1 MTRTQVGDVLQE
13 SNGDELT
20 IYVHQYADEEPDE
33 IEIKGEA
40 AMISFDPSTTRGRN
54 QIGAF
59 IARLQDALALHEQS
73 CHKLYGQLKVGDWC
87 IGIRQ
92 PVGNDERCTSELPHP
107 EHGSVQCSRTAHFDP
122 HHVTVDEH
130 YDVIAVVHLVDHAPP
145 A

>member
-20 IYVHQYADEEPDE
+20 VYVHQYADEEHDE
-33 IEIKGEA
+33 VEIKGEA
-40 AMISFDPSTTRGRN
+40 AMISFDPSTPQGRTQVN
-54 QIGAF
+54 AL
-59 IARLQDALALHEQS
+59 IARLQEALALHGQACE
-73 CHKLYGQLKVGDWC
+73 KLYGQLKVGDWC

-92 PVGNDERCTSELPHP
+92 PVGDDERCPSELPHP
-107 EHGSVQCSRTAHFDP
+107 EHGSVQCSRTAHDDP

-130 YDVIAVVHLVDHAPP
+130 YDVIAVVHLVDHVPP